1 MFVANLLQNIFSF
14 FMKKSNTITFVLVLN
29 NFLKVVFNNC
39 RKVLLRL
46 LISISF
52 SINPLFLFILS
63 EKVNAQ
69 TIKLTCNVK
78 SHFKLYKSENWVNND
93 FQWDLE
99 INQKNQTIV
108 RKQKVFYEGKNYDID
123 FYYSIKNQN
132 DNFIIAIEDKETSIY
147 GGPYISGITLDL
159 NSKKMTGVNTIN
171 DNQGISFTNYYGN
184 CVYKY

>member
-1 MFVANLLQNIFSF
+1 
-14 FMKKSNTITFVLVLN
+14 MKKRT
-29 NFLKVVFNNC
+29 VFIGAILSLIPLG
-39 RKVLLRL
+39 KPL
-46 LISISF
+46 LIKTGI
-52 SINPLFLFILS
+52 FLSTSGITIFNS
-63 EKVNAQ
+63 QKVNAQ
-69 TIKLTCNVK
+69 TIILTCYVK

-108 RKQKVFYEGKNYDID
+108 RKQKVFYEGKNYDLD

-147 GGPYISGITLDL
+147 GGPYISAITLDL
-159 NSKKMTGVNTIN
+159 NSKKMTEVNTIN
-171 DNQGISFTNYYGN
+171 DNQGFAFSNYYGN